1 MIAATC
7 QGSYPTIADLSGVW
21 RRMLLIDS
29 AGNRDDTSD
38 VTWLQAGSC
47 FLDLRRLS
55 KPPSFDPT
63 SGVAGMTANQR
74 AWAMSQQAF
83 AGTLFSDADVF
94 QWQRCIDLH
103 PPGPVPDTGRLR
115 WSADMLV
122 ETGLHVDY
130 LEHWARV
137 PTSDE
142 AVWAMWLRDGDGRGA
157 LLMRVGD
164 HFGWARD
171 RLPRSCAQ
179 TDFFDCEIAL
189 GRVGGSAWQ
198 ITASSLPFRD
208 RDLLAPDLA
217 GDLLVIAD
225 RSSDGHSMT
234 RQFQVVGAE
243 GVVQL

>member
-7 QGSYPTIADLSGVW
+7 QGSYPTIADLGGVW
-21 RRMLLIDS
+21 RRTLLIDS
-29 AGNRDDTSD
+29 EGNRDDTSD
-38 VTWLQAGSC
+38 VTWLQAGSY
-47 FLDLRRLS
+47 FVDLRRLS

-63 SGVAGMTANQR
+63 DGVALMTANQR
-74 AWAMSQQAF
+74 EWAMSQEAF
-83 AGTLFSDADVF
+83 AGTLLSDGGVF
-94 QWQRCIDLH
+94 QWQRSIDLR
-103 PPGPVPDTGRLR
+103 PPGPVPDAGRLR
-115 WSADMLV
+115 WSGDMLV

-130 LEHWARV
+130 VEHWVRQ

-142 AVWAMWLRDGDGRGA
+142 RVWAIWLHDGDERGA

-164 HFGWARD
+164 YFGWARG
-171 RLPRSCAQ
+171 RLPKSSAQ

-189 GRVGGSAWQ
+189 GRVRGSSWQ

-208 RDLLAPDLA
+208 RDLLGPELA

-225 RSSDGHSMT
+225 RSRDGGTMT
-234 RQFQVVGAE
+234 RQFRVVGAE